1 MSGMNRVLAPFVL
14 NGFTQGPERG
24 KGLIRMMDR
33 ERTNRERERIFEATR
48 QSYRMAMENAFALQ
62 ERTLEIARSL
72 LESSA
77 ETSRAQTERNR
88 ALLEDLAEQTRRQ
101 REILE
106 NLLQETTNAY
116 VNVLWAPFS
125 YYQDVL
131 EAMAPTGRGSPRSQ
145 ESSLPIEDY
154 NSLNVREVSERLDEL
169 GLEEIERLRSYEAAN
184 KNRITLLRHFDA
196 RIEAGA

>member
-1 MSGMNRVLAPFVL
+1 MLAPFVR
-14 NGFTQGPERG
+14 NGVTQGPERG

-48 QSYRMAMENAFALQ
+48 QSYRTAMENAFALQ

-77 ETSRAQTERNR
+77 EASRAQAERNR
-88 ALLEDLAEQTRRQ
+88 ALLEELAEQSRRQ

-125 YYQDVL
+125 YYQEVL
-131 EAMAPTGRGSPRSQ
+131 EAMTPTRRGSPRSQ
-145 ESSLPIEDY
+145 ESSLPIKDY

-169 GLEEIERLRSYEAAN
+169 GVEEIERLRSYEAAN
-184 KNRITLLRHFDA
+184 KNRIPLLRRFDA

>member
-1 MSGMNRVLAPFVL
+1 MVLAPFVR
-14 NGFTQGPERG
+14 NGVTQGPERG

-48 QSYRMAMENAFALQ
+48 QSYRTAMENVFALQ

-77 ETSRAQTERNR
+77 EASRTQAERNR
-88 ALLEDLAEQTRRQ
+88 ALLEELAEQSRRQ

-125 YYQDVL
+125 YYQEVL
-131 EAMAPTGRGSPRSQ
+131 EAMAPTRRGSPRSQ

-154 NSLNVREVSERLDEL
+154 NSLNVREVIERLDEL
-169 GLEEIERLRSYEAAN
+169 GVEEIERLRSYEAAN
-184 KNRITLLRHFDA
+184 KNRIPLLRRFDA

>member
-1 MSGMNRVLAPFVL
+1 MLAPFVR
-14 NGFTQGPERG
+14 NGVTQGPERG

-48 QSYRMAMENAFALQ
+48 QSYRTAMENAFALQ
-62 ERTLEIARSL
+62 ERTLEVARSL

-77 ETSRAQTERNR
+77 EASRAQTERNR
-88 ALLEDLAEQTRRQ
+88 ALLEDLAEQSRRQ

-125 YYQDVL
+125 YYQEVL
-131 EAMAPTGRGSPRSQ
+131 EAMTPTRRGSPRSQ
-145 ESSLPIEDY
+145 ESSLPIKDY

-169 GLEEIERLRSYEAAN
+169 GVEEIERLRSYEAAN
-184 KNRITLLRHFDA
+184 KNRITLLRRFDA

>member
-1 MSGMNRVLAPFVL
+1 
-14 NGFTQGPERG
+14 
-24 KGLIRMMDR
+24 MDR

-48 QSYRMAMENAFALQ
+48 QSYRTAIENAFALQ

-77 ETSRAQTERNR
+77 EASRAQAERNR
-88 ALLEDLAEQTRRQ
+88 ALLEDLAEQSRRQ

-125 YYQDVL
+125 YYQEVL
-131 EAMAPTGRGSPRSQ
+131 EAMTPTGRRSPRSQ
-145 ESSLPIEDY
+145 ESSLPIGIVTLMPG
-154 NSLNVREVSERLDEL
+154 SCCLGILLGCSQSCVASVRW
-169 GLEEIERLRSYEAAN
+169 
-184 KNRITLLRHFDA
+184 LLRYWAYPATFSSSLPVLVSG
-196 RIEAGA
+196 EW